1 MKRTTMN
8 EFILTNDNADGID
21 RRGFLKCMA
30 WAGTGVL
37 WTMSGGLLSSKIL
50 GATADAAAGDFSF
63 VQISD
68 SHIGFN
74 KDANKDVIGTL
85 QKAIAKINSL
95 PKPPDFILHTGDL
108 SHLSEAEEFDALEQN
123 LKQIKTG
130 HIFYVPGEHDVLS
143 DNGAQYRERFGK
155 NTLGSGWYSFD
166 KNGVHFIGLVNV
178 VNTHEGGLGVLG
190 TEQLDWLKK
199 DLAPLA
205 ASTPIVVFA
214 HIPLWAVYPQWG
226 WGTDDAEQAL
236 GFLRRFGSVSVLN
249 GHIHQVVKK
258 VEGNITFHT
267 AMSTAFP
274 QPAPGTAP
282 KPGPMKVEAGR
293 LSSVLGIT
301 DVNYVEGKHTL
312 AVVDSTL
319 A

>member
-8 EFILTNDNADGID
+8 ELILTNDNADGID

-37 WTMSGGLLSSKIL
+37 WTMSGGLLTSKIL

-190 TEQLDWLKK
+190 AEQLDWLKK

>member
-1 MKRTTMN
+1 MSN
-8 EFILTNDNADGID
+8 YISHDHEHDGID

-50 GATADAAAGDFSF
+50 GATADLAPGDFSF

-130 HIFYVPGEHDVLS
+130 HIFYVPGEHDVLGS
-143 DNGAQYRERFGK
+143 HRERCR
-155 NTLGSGWYSFD
+155 
-166 KNGVHFIGLVNV
+166 
-178 VNTHEGGLGVLG
+178 E
-190 TEQLDWLKK
+190 
-199 DLAPLA
+199 
-205 ASTPIVVFA
+205 
-214 HIPLWAVYPQWG
+214 
-226 WGTDDAEQAL
+226 
-236 GFLRRFGSVSVLN
+236 
-249 GHIHQVVKK
+249 
-258 VEGNITFHT
+258 
-267 AMSTAFP
+267 
-274 QPAPGTAP
+274 
-282 KPGPMKVEAGR
+282 
-293 LSSVLGIT
+293 
-301 DVNYVEGKHTL
+301 
-312 AVVDSTL
+312 
-319 A
+319 